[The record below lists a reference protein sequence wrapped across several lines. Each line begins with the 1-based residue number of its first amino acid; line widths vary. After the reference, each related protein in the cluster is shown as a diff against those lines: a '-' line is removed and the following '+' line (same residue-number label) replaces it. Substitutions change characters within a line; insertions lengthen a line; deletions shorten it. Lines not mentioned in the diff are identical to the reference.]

1 MTFRNKIL
9 LSIWGVVLSLLVITF
24 FIINYWTR
32 SRFEETFAR
41 ELGAGSST
49 VLVQEK
55 LQSAELIRA
64 CSVIAESPRIR
75 AVAELGDQKT
85 AYQLLKEMNQTMLTQ
100 VVVLTDRR
108 GTPLVQLLRGKRD
121 SWDVSGSKTIKDA
134 LRFISSTEVTT
145 MGGRVYRIVSVPV
158 VIATDIVGT
167 LTVGFEITAA
177 DLAALK
183 HITNSD
189 LVLVSGTAPVLSTLD
204 SAESGALLAAV
215 KAGRMP
221 APAAGTDSSVTPIR
235 LTTGTGTYLGTSF
248 ALSRPGEE
256 SGNGVMYLIIKPL
269 SSEVRQAMRS
279 ILGTFGIVSLIF
291 LGLTTAIGLV
301 ISRSMTRPISQLVQG
316 TTEISRGNYDY
327 AIRLGG
333 RDELGILAR
342 RFMAMSLSLK
352 EKITELDKLNRDLL
366 ERNRDLDDTLR
377 KLRSAQEDLV
387 RSERLAATGKMTAQL
402 AHEVNNPIHNIQSC
416 LKTALGRLPEGT
428 KGRDLIDVAY
438 EEVNRLSRL
447 SAQMLSLYRSSF
459 VEEEMKPTDV
469 NEFMGEVIALAQ
481 SEIQDRNVLLRT
493 EIEPGLPSIK
503 GSRDK
508 LKQVLL
514 NLIANALDAMPEGG
528 ELVMCAARDDGTIR
542 LAVKDT
548 GVGIPREN
556 LNRIFDAFFTTKGKV
571 SGVGLGLSVSYG
583 IVSQHRGSIE
593 VQSTPGKGSTF
604 TVVLPY
610 GE

>member
-9 LSIWGVVLSLLVITF
+9 ISIWGVVLSLLVITF

-41 ELGAGSST
+41 ELSAGSST

-64 CSVIAESPRIR
+64 CSVIAESPRLR
-75 AVAELGDQKT
+75 AVAELADENT
-85 AYQLLKEMNQTMLTQ
+85 AYQLLKEMNQTTLTQ
-100 VVVLTDRR
+100 VVVLTDRNGR
-108 GTPLVQLLRGKRD
+108 PLVQLLRGKRER
-121 SWDVSGSKTIKDA
+121 WDISGSQTIQDA
-134 LRFISSTEVTT
+134 LHLISSTEVSP

-158 VIATDIVGT
+158 VIATELVGT
-167 LTVGFEITAA
+167 LTVGFEITPA
-177 DLAALK
+177 DLAVLK

-189 LVLVSGTAPVLSTLD
+189 LVLVSRMTPILATLD
-204 SAESGALLAAV
+204 STESGALLRAMS
-215 KAGRMP
+215 GEGMSSSLP
-221 APAAGTDSSVTPIR
+221 ETDSAVTPIR

-248 ALSRPGEE
+248 HLSRPAG
-256 SGNGVMYLIIKPL
+256 SDSSAVLYLIIKPL
-269 SSEVRQAMRS
+269 SREVRQAMGS

-291 LGLTTAIGLV
+291 LALTTAIGLV
-301 ISRSMTRPISQLVQG
+301 ISRSMTRPISELVQG

-327 AIRLGG
+327 ALRVTGK
-333 RDELGILAR
+333 DELGILAQ
-342 RFMAMSLSLK
+342 RFMAMSSSLK
-352 EKITELDKLNRDLL
+352 EKITELGKLNRDLL
-366 ERNRDLDDTLR
+366 ERNRDLDETLR

-387 RSERLAATGKMTAQL
+387 RSERLATTGRMTAQL

-447 SAQMLSLYRSSF
+447 SAQMLSLYRSSL
-459 VEEEMKPTDV
+459 VEEEMKPTNV
-469 NEFMGEVIALAQ
+469 NEIMGEVVMLAQ
-481 SEIQDRNVLLRT
+481 SEIQDRNIVLHT
-493 EIEPGLPSIK
+493 DIEPALPPVR

-514 NLIANALDAMPEGG
+514 NLISNALDAMPNGG
-528 ELVMCAARDDGTIR
+528 ELVMLAARDNGTIR
-542 LAVKDT
+542 LTVRDT

-593 VQSTPGKGSTF
+593 VQSSVGKGSTF
-604 TVVLPY
+604 TVVLPS

>member
-9 LSIWGVVLSLLVITF
+9 ISIWGVVLSLLVITF

-41 ELGAGSST
+41 ELSAGSST

-64 CSVIAESPRIR
+64 CSVIAESPRLR
-75 AVAELGDQKT
+75 AVAELDDENT
-85 AYQLLKEMNQTMLTQ
+85 AYQLLREMNQTTLTQ
-100 VVVLTDRR
+100 VVVLTDRK
-108 GTPLVQLLRGKRD
+108 GKPLVQLLRGKRER
-121 SWDVSGSKTIKDA
+121 WDVSGSQTIRDA
-134 LRFISSTEVTT
+134 LNFISSTEVSP

-158 VIATDIVGT
+158 VIATEIVGT
-167 LTVGFEITAA
+167 LTIGFEITPA

-189 LVLVSGTAPVLSTLD
+189 LVLVSRMIPILATIDSTESAALLSAMRAGGMRASLPGGD
-204 SAESGALLAAV
+204 SADV
-215 KAGRMP
+215 
-221 APAAGTDSSVTPIR
+221 PIR
-235 LTTGTGTYLGTSF
+235 LTTGSGTYLGTSF
-248 ALSRPGEE
+248 HLTRPAEDD
-256 SGNGVMYLIIKPL
+256 SIAVMYLIIKPL
-269 SSEVRQAMRS
+269 SREVRQAMSS

-301 ISRSMTRPISQLVQG
+301 ISRSMTRPISDLVRG

-327 AIRLGG
+327 AIRVGG

-342 RFMAMSLSLK
+342 RFMAMSSSLK
-352 EKITELDKLNRDLL
+352 EKITELGKLNRDLL
-366 ERNRDLDDTLR
+366 ERNRDLDETLR

-387 RSERLAATGKMTAQL
+387 RSERLATTGRMTAQL

-416 LKTALGRLPEGT
+416 LKTALGRLPAGT

-447 SAQMLSLYRSSF
+447 SAQMLSLYRTSV
-459 VEEEMKPTDV
+459 VEEEMKPTNV
-469 NEFMGEVIALAQ
+469 NEIMGEVVTLAR
-481 SEIQDRNVLLRT
+481 SEIQDRHIVLHT
-493 EIEPGLPSIK
+493 EIEPGLPSVR

-514 NLIANALDAMPEGG
+514 NLISNALDAMPNGG
-528 ELVMCAARDDGTIR
+528 ELSMLASRDNGTIR
-542 LAVKDT
+542 LTVKDT
-548 GVGIPREN
+548 GVGIPHEN
-556 LNRIFDAFFTTKGKV
+556 MNKIFDAFFTTKGKV
-571 SGVGLGLSVSYG
+571 SGVGLGLSVSHG

-593 VQSTPGKGSTF
+593 VQSTIGKGSAF

-610 GE
+610 GD